1 MYIETGIENECQ
13 PFNWIQWGSVH
24 ILGEKTILF
33 FKNKTKKNTKKRT
46 DILLENIENIFLQ
59 TCY

>member
-13 PFNWIQWGSVH
+13 PFNWIQRGSVH

-33 FKNKTKKNTKKRT
+33 QNKTKNKWT
-46 DILLENIENIFLQ
+46 DILLENTENIFLQ